1 MKAEGPIWK
10 IPLRTDQIST
20 IICFMKVL
28 NVSVSSDSTAIKKIK
43 TVPGL
48 AGLVS
53 EKVSEENIWVQKP

>member
-1 MKAEGPIWK
+1 
-10 IPLRTDQIST
+10 
-20 IICFMKVL
+20 MKVL